1 MLVSGCGK
9 PPAEQEQPKANHHHL
24 DPYPVPLDQYPVHLD
39 HQPLSGHHRP
49 LSDQFSD
56 PSAANPFSDHHHH
69 PLRILSEENL
79 TVVSTFVADLNDL
92 DDPDDDDDDCSV
104 SKLSFFEVP
113 DLREEDLQISDDKYF
128 ETRLRELTRM
138 TETKKREPSPV
149 QPNLFTDP
157 RFKDVDTKDGLSTFN
172 PSSEKAPTK
181 EVESGPETI
190 PEVMSPQR
198 QFLLLN
204 QTLRRPDGSSNPDMD
219 LVTSSCDPAYPSCDD
234 TSPSCDPATSSCNPS
249 TSCDPATPSSGRV
262 PSAKRSPG
270 SGQSNSDP
278 EDEPFHKK
286 PSEYS
291 TPSHLGTSKKEPAK
305 KKEIS
310 NIAFMLLRLFG
321 SSRKKSTKK
330 GCEKR
335 SKSCD
340 RELDSA
346 TAPPP
351 PPQKSIKSAS
361 SSPMKR
367 TDRKTKTDSRL
378 QLKQSTKPCELSDSA
393 RLTPSTLSLA
403 TEWEFQA
410 KEDEANGNQELLVAD
425 NNYINYLDDPR
436 LTSTY
441 QYSAVLQRQ
450 ERKSSGYD
458 SLEGE
463 NSSLDSG
470 NGNGTGSAD
479 ISPRAGDP
487 WTNVYRTTDHY
498 RTPVTPDQYSRLY
511 AELDD
516 IAMLKLEINRHPD
529 ILNKNY

>member
-1 MLVSGCGK
+1 M
-9 PPAEQEQPKANHHHL
+9 
-24 DPYPVPLDQYPVHLD
+24 
-39 HQPLSGHHRP
+39 
-49 LSDQFSD
+49 
-56 PSAANPFSDHHHH
+56 
-69 PLRILSEENL
+69 RILSEENL

-92 DDPDDDDDDCSV
+92 EDPDDDDDDCSV

-113 DLREEDLQISDDKYF
+113 DLLREEDLQVSDDKYF

-138 TETKKREPSPV
+138 TEAKKQQQQESPPA
-149 QPNLFTDP
+149 QSNRFTDP
-157 RFKDVDTKDGLSTFN
+157 RFKDVDTKEGLSTFS
-172 PSSEKAPTK
+172 PSSEKAPPAAESSP
-181 EVESGPETI
+181 EVL
-190 PEVMSPQR
+190 PEVMTPQK

-219 LVTSSCDPAYPSCDD
+219 LVTSSCDPA
-234 TSPSCDPATSSCNPS
+234 SSCNP
-249 TSCDPATPSSGRV
+249 TITGGGVPVTPNSNLV
-262 PSAKRSPG
+262 PLTKRSPG

-278 EDEPFHKK
+278 EDEPVLSKSSD
-286 PSEYS
+286 PLPRQES
-291 TPSHLGTSKKEPAK
+291 SKKEPTK
-305 KKEIS
+305 KREIS

-321 SSRKKSTKK
+321 SSRKKGSTKK

-346 TAPPP
+346 AAPPP

-361 SSPMKR
+361 SSPMKW
-367 TDRKTKTDSRL
+367 TDRKSKTDSK
-378 QLKQSTKPCELSDSA
+378 LKLFKNPDELSDAS
-393 RLTPSTLSLA
+393 RRPLTPSTLSLA
-403 TEWEFQA
+403 ATEWEFQA
-410 KEDEANGNQELLVAD
+410 QHQEEDEDEANGNQELLNATYL
-425 NNYINYLDDPR
+425 NNYLDDPR
-436 LTSTY
+436 LTGTY

-463 NSSLDSG
+463 NSSLDSSGG
-470 NGNGTGSAD
+470 NGNGGSTD
-479 ISPRAGDP
+479 ISPRGGAGDP
-487 WTNVYRTTDHY
+487 WTNVYRTTGSHY
-498 RTPVTPDQYSRLY
+498 RSPVVAADPYRTTAGDTAADQYSRLY